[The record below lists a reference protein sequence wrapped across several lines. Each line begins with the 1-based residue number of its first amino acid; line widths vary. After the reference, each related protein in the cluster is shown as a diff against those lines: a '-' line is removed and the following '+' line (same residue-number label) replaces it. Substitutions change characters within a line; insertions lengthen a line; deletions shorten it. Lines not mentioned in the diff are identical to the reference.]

1 MDLRQLR
8 FFAEVARLESFTK
21 AAESLHIAQPA
32 VSIAIRNLEAGLGV
46 TLLNRQGKK
55 VTLTA
60 EGEAFLGHAREILA
74 RMLAAEREMQERRGL
89 EKGEVRVGIPTQ
101 LGSYYFPRIFVDFK
115 KRYPQL
121 RFSVYEYGTR
131 RIGELLAQGA
141 LELGVIVTQD
151 APENLEVHPFLQE
164 EMVAC
169 VPLEHPFAGQAAVRH
184 EEFAREPLVLFEEG
198 YFHREVV
205 AQVSRHAGV
214 SPTIIFETN
223 LIPLL
228 KSLVREGFGIT
239 TFLRMVT
246 HGDPDLAAV
255 PFTPPIS
262 FELGIAWKKNT
273 FLSQANR
280 AFADFLLDR
289 TRSWQEKA
297 K

>member
-21 AAESLHIAQPA
+21 AAASLHVAQPA
-32 VSIAIRNLEAGLGV
+32 VSIGIRNLEEGLGV
-46 TLLNRQGKK
+46 ALLNRQGKK

-60 EGEAFLGHAREILA
+60 EGEVFLGHAREILA
-74 RMLAAEREMQERRGL
+74 RMRAAEREMQERRGL
-89 EKGEVRVGIPTQ
+89 EKGEVQVGIPTQ

-115 KRYPQL
+115 KLYPQL

-131 RIGELLAQGA
+131 RIGELLAQGE

-151 APENLEVHPFLQE
+151 APENLEVRPFLQE

-169 VPLEHPFAGQAAVRH
+169 VPLGHPFAAKASIRH

-198 YFHREVV
+198 YFHREVI
-205 AQVSRHAGV
+205 ARVSSYAGV
-214 SPTIIFETN
+214 SPTITFETN

-228 KSLVREGFGIT
+228 KALVREGFGIT

-246 HGDPDLAAV
+246 HGDPDLAAR
-255 PFTPPIS
+255 
-262 FELGIAWKKNT
+262 GIADGILK
-273 FLSQANR
+273 FLR
-280 AFADFLLDR
+280 
-289 TRSWQEKA
+289 QEPQGEE
-297 K
+297 